1 MALIFEKLQ
10 ELISDKFV
18 VDISSVTMNTSF
30 NDLQADSLDV
40 VELALIIEEEFGIPE
55 ISESDKEELV
65 TVRDVVEYIA
75 EALD

>member
-1 MALIFEKLQ
+1 MIFEKLQ
-10 ELISDKFV
+10 ELIADKFV

-30 NDLQADSLDV
+30 DDLQADSLDL
-40 VELALIIEEEFGIPE
+40 VELALMIEEEFGIPE